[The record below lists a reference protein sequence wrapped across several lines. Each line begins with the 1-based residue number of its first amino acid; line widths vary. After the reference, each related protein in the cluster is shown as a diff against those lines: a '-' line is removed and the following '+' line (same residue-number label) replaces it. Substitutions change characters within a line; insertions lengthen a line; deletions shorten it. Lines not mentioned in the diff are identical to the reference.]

1 MRRSPG
7 LKAGCLFNGACIASF
22 CSSKTSSHRIVDV
35 VHCRRQCLQPH
46 LFHVSKQPA
55 VVYGAAMVSGVCE
68 NTKSPNTLFY
78 LRKGGHMG
86 ATENTPPQTNGL
98 GKYVLFPCIA
108 LYMNV
113 SIDILK
119 GNSFYIGV

>member
-1 MRRSPG
+1 M
-7 LKAGCLFNGACIASF
+7 LTT
-22 CSSKTSSHRIVDV
+22 TSISCVQTTSGGID
-35 VHCRRQCLQPH
+35 
-46 LFHVSKQPA
+46 
-55 VVYGAAMVSGVCE
+55 AAMVGGVCE

-78 LRKGGHMG
+78 LRKGDNVSGNRKH
-86 ATENTPPQTNGL
+86 TPQTNGL

-108 LYMNV
+108 LYMDV

>member
-1 MRRSPG
+1 MG
-7 LKAGCLFNGACIASF
+7 LALQVFAAVRQVATASSMWCIAED
-22 CSSKTSSHRIVDV
+22 H
-35 VHCRRQCLQPH
+35 CLQPH

-55 VVYGAAMVSGVCE
+55 VVLMLPWWVVCE

-78 LRKGGHMG
+78 LRKGDNVSGNRKH
-86 ATENTPPQTNGL
+86 TPQTNGL

-108 LYMNV
+108 LYMDV